1 MRKNDNF
8 KGTLRKVTA
17 VQSKKL
23 GQGLWAAVRQLLAQY
38 GAFAAPLG
46 RMLRNLHQ
54 RMTPADWTR
63 LGTGLVL
70 GLLLGT
76 CSPSVSL
83 LDQVVQ
89 GGKLKIATFNSGTTY
104 YQTALGPTVGAT
116 GFEYDLAKLFAEELD
131 VELEVITVNNPQE
144 ALEAVRGGR
153 AHIAAG
159 LTRTPGRE
167 SRVRFGPDIMSVT
180 SELVYR
186 VGRERPDT
194 LEQVDAPIVLPEGS
208 SDAAS
213 LTALRE
219 AYPGLKIQEMPD
231 IDSEGL
237 LAQVA
242 EGQVTFTVADSRLIS
257 INSRYHPQ
265 LRVAFVLGEP
275 ETLAWALPADADKPF
290 LSKVD
295 TFFKHIRE
303 DTELDRLIDRHFA
316 YESNEGYVGGQIFAK
331 QAESVLPVYREVFE
345 RAGEENGVD
354 WRLLAAMGYQESHWN
369 PGAVSPTGVRGLMM
383 LTEATARFI
392 GVNRLDAHQSIMGGA
407 RYLKYIYGQLPDS
420 IPEPDR
426 TWMALASYNQGW
438 GAVLDARNVSRIWGG
453 NPDRWVD
460 VRKSLLLLTQSKWH
474 KHTKYGYAR
483 GYEAVGY
490 VNNIRSYYD
499 ILVWMTSGEN
509 LPPPEELSEPPTLEE
524 TLPSKALEIESP
536 IL

>member
-1 MRKNDNF
+1 VRKNDNF
-8 KGTLRKVTA
+8 KATLRKVTA
-17 VQSKKL
+17 IQSKRL
-23 GQGLWAAVRQLLAQY
+23 GQALVTASRHLIAQY
-38 GAFAAPLG
+38 RKFAAPLG
-46 RMLRNLHQ
+46 QFLRNLHQ
-54 RMTPADWTR
+54 RMTLADWAR
-63 LGTGLVL
+63 LGTVIALFL
-70 GLLLGT
+70 TLGT
-76 CSPSVSL
+76 CSPSISL
-83 LDQVVQ
+83 LAQVKG
-89 GGKLKIATFNSGTTY
+89 GGKLKVATFNSATTY

-131 VELEVITVNNPQE
+131 VQLEIVTVTTPQE
-144 ALEAVRGGR
+144 ALDAIRTGR

-159 LTRTPGRE
+159 LTRTIARE
-167 SRVRFGPDIMSVT
+167 RLVSFGPPVMSVT

-186 VGRERPDT
+186 VGRNRPT
-194 LEQVDAPIVLPEGS
+194 ALSEVDAPIVLPQGS
-208 SDAAS
+208 SNTEKLS
-213 LTALRE
+213 AL
-219 AYPGLKIQEMPD
+219 IQDHPELNVTEMAD
-231 IDSEGL
+231 LDSEAL

-242 EGQVTFTVADSRLIS
+242 EGEIAYTVADSRLIS
-257 INSRYHPQ
+257 INTRYHPQ

-275 ETLAWALPADADKPF
+275 EALAWAMPKDVDEEF
-290 LSKVD
+290 LEEVE

-303 DTELDRLIDRHFA
+303 DTELDRLIDRHFGH
-316 YESNEGYVGGQIFAK
+316 EDNEGFVGGKTFAS

-345 RAGEENGVD
+345 QAGVENGID

-392 GVNRLDAHQSIMGGA
+392 GVNRLDAHQSILGGA
-407 RYLKYIYGQLPDS
+407 RYLKYIYSKMPDS

-438 GAVLDARNVSRIWGG
+438 GAVLDARNITRMWGG
-453 NPDRWVD
+453 SPDRWVD
-460 VRKSLLLLTQSKWH
+460 VRKSLLLLTQSKWN
-474 KHTKYGYAR
+474 KHAKYGYAR

-509 LPPPEELSEPPTLEE
+509 LPPPEELSEPADVDPG
-524 TLPSKALEIESP
+524 LPSKALEIESP

>member
-8 KGTLRKVTA
+8 KGTLRKVTVTLISGLKVA
-17 VQSKKL
+17 ARKL
-23 GQGLWAAVRQLLAQY
+23 FDQY
-38 GAFAAPLG
+38 REFAAPLG
-46 RMLRNLHQ
+46 RLLHKIHQ
-54 RMTPADWTR
+54 NMTLADWSR
-63 LGTGLVL
+63 LGTGFVLALV
-70 GLLLGT
+70 LGT

-83 LDQVVQ
+83 LDQVRES
-89 GGKLKIATFNSGTTY
+89 GKLKVATFNSGTTY

-131 VELEVITVNNPQE
+131 VQLEIVIVGSPQE
-144 ALEAVRGGR
+144 ALDAVRSGR

-159 LTRTPGRE
+159 LRRTDARQ
-167 SRVRFGPDIMSVT
+167 RKVKFGPDIMNVT

-186 VGRERPDT
+186 VGRKRPDS
-194 LEQVDAPIVLPEGS
+194 LAEVDAAIVVPQGS
-208 SDAAS
+208 VYAEKLNTLKKDH
-213 LTALRE
+213 
-219 AYPGLKIQEMPD
+219 PQLKIIEPSD

-237 LAQVA
+237 LSQVA
-242 EGQVTFTVADSRLIS
+242 ENQIAYTVADSRLIS
-257 INSRYHPQ
+257 INTRYFPQ
-265 LRVAFVLGEP
+265 LRVAFELGEP
-275 ETLAWALPADADKPF
+275 EMLAWAMPPD
-290 LSKVD
+290 VD
-295 TFFKHIRE
+295 DGFVAEVEKFFNHIRE
-303 DTELDRLIDRHFA
+303 DTELDRLVDRHFG
-316 YESNEGYVGGQIFAK
+316 YKDTEGYVGGQTFAR
-331 QAESVLPVYREVFE
+331 QAESVLPVYRKVFE
-345 RAGEENGVD
+345 RAGEENGID

-407 RYLKYIYGQLPDS
+407 RYLKYIYSKMPDS

-438 GAVLDARNVSRIWGG
+438 GAVLDARNITKMWGG

-460 VRKSLLLLTQSKWH
+460 VRKSLLLLTQSKWNR
-474 KHTKYGYAR
+474 HTKYGYAR

-509 LPPPEELSEPPTLEE
+509 LPPPEELSEPPTLED
-524 TLPSKALEIESP
+524 TSPSKALEIESP

>member
-17 VQSKKL
+17 TQSARL
-23 GQGLWAAVRQLLAQY
+23 GQGLLAAIRRLLGQY
-38 GAFAAPLG
+38 REFAAPLS
-46 RMLRNLHQ
+46 RFLRDLHR
-54 RMTPADWTR
+54 RMTPANWIR
-63 LGTGLVL
+63 LAAGLTLGLV
-70 GLLLGT
+70 LGT
-76 CSPSVSL
+76 CSPPVSL
-83 LDQVVQ
+83 LDQVRQ
-89 GGKLKIATFNSGTTY
+89 SGTLKVATFNSGTTY

-116 GFEYDLAKLFAEELD
+116 GFEYDLAKLFAEELG
-131 VELEVITVNNPQE
+131 VELEIVVVSNPQE
-144 ALEAVRGGR
+144 ALDALRGGR
-153 AHIAAG
+153 VHLAAG

-167 SRVRFGPDIMSVT
+167 RLAHFGPDIMSVT

-186 VGRERPDT
+186 VGRERPEA
-194 LEQVDAPIVLPEGS
+194 LEQVDAPILIPQGS
-208 SDAAS
+208 SDVEK
-213 LTALRE
+213 LEALKKAHPRLR
-219 AYPGLKIQEMPD
+219 LKELPD

-237 LAQVA
+237 LSQVA
-242 EGQVTFTVADSRLIS
+242 ESETAFTVADSRLIS
-257 INSRYHPQ
+257 INSRYFPQ

-275 ETLAWALPADADKPF
+275 EMLAWAMPPD
-290 LSKVD
+290 VD
-295 TFFKHIRE
+295 DGFQAEVDSFFKHIRE
-303 DTELDRLIDRHFA
+303 DTELDRLTDRHFG
-316 YESNEGYVGGQIFAK
+316 YKENEGYVGGQTFAK
-331 QAESVLPVYREVFE
+331 QAESVLPVYRKVFE
-345 RAGEENGVD
+345 QAGEENSLD

-392 GVNRLDAHQSIMGGA
+392 GVNRLDAHQSIHGGA
-407 RYLKYIYGQLPDS
+407 RYMKYIYGQLPNS

-438 GAVLDARNVSRIWGG
+438 GAVLDARNITKMWGG
-453 NPDRWVD
+453 EPDRWVD
-460 VRKSLLLLTQSKWH
+460 VRKSLLLLTQAKWH
-474 KHTKYGYAR
+474 QHTKYGYAR

-524 TLPSKALEIESP
+524 KYPSKALEIESP